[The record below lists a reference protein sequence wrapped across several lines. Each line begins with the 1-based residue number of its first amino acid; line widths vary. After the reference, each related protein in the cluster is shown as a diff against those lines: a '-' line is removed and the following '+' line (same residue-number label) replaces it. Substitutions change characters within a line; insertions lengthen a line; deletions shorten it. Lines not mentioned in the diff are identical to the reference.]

1 MSDDLGLSC
10 FCNWI
15 TLWVL
20 GSFGIFVC
28 VCVCVCFFFPLAA
41 VAMANS
47 SVVAVGVWW
56 VLLLCCYSQN
66 VEQELRRRIL
76 FAKGEELGVV

>member
-1 MSDDLGLSC
+1 VSDDLGLSC

-20 GSFGIFVC
+20 GSFGIC
-28 VCVCVCFFFPLAA
+28 VCVYVFFPLAA
-41 VAMANS
+41 VAMASS
-47 SVVAVGVWW
+47 SVVAVAVWW

-76 FAKGEELGVV
+76 CAKGEELGVV

>member
-1 MSDDLGLSC
+1 M
-10 FCNWI
+10 
-15 TLWVL
+15 WVL

-28 VCVCVCFFFPLAA
+28 VCVFFPLAA

-47 SVVAVGVWW
+47 SVVAVGVGGYCCF
-56 VLLLCCYSQN
+56 CCYSKN

-76 FAKGEELGVV
+76 FAKSEELGVV

>member
-1 MSDDLGLSC
+1 MIWDSLVFATGLLCGFWVVLWC
-10 FCNWI
+10 F
-15 TLWVL
+15 
-20 GSFGIFVC
+20 C
-28 VCVCVCFFFPLAA
+28 VCVFFPLAA

>member
-1 MSDDLGLSC
+1 M
-10 FCNWI
+10 
-15 TLWVL
+15 
-20 GSFGIFVC
+20 C
-28 VCVCVCFFFPLAA
+28 VCVFPLAA